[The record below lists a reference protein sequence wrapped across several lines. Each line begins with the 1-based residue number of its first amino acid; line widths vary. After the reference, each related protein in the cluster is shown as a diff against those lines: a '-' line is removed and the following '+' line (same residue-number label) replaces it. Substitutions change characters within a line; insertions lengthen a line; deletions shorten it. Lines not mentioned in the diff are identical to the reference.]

1 MKLEIDCPGKLVK
14 RFDHAARASGVSRT
28 HFTREVL
35 GAAVQAVLEREAHY
49 RAFEDYI
56 AARTM
61 RARARL

>member
-14 RFDHAARASGVSRT
+14 KLEHAAKACGVSRT
-28 HFTREVL
+28 NFTREVL
-35 GAAVQAVLEREAHY
+35 GSAVAAVIEREAHY

-56 AARTM
+56 EMRT